1 VAPGGGIGHPAP
13 AVWEGSADATELL
26 LGKYQIVQ
34 PIKTG
39 GTAAIYLALLHGEN
53 QFTRE
58 VVIKRP
64 LPHLLADERLR
75 SMFVD
80 EAFVQARLSHPN
92 IVQVIDLVS
101 KGSEVYLVLEYL
113 SGRDLRE
120 ILIRLAERDERMP
133 LDVALHIG
141 AEIAAGLDYAHD
153 ATGVDGSPLNLVHRD
168 ISPKNVR
175 ITDRGAVKVIDF
187 GIARFDN
194 RRTETRQGAVKGT
207 LGYMSPEQIM
217 GEELDRRSDV
227 FAFGICLFQMF
238 TGQNPFHGATL
249 KERIERL
256 IHAPIPNVCDL
267 VPELPEGVGRVVAR
281 CLERDVE
288 ARTGSCGEV
297 QRALLDLLHEQ
308 RIVSPR
314 ERLVGLLESLFPDIH
329 EPPPRLRE
337 ALTAVG
343 TGALRAQPVVNSSL
357 GTDLGHADRGAV
369 EVEPP
374 SVALPRTVTDAR
386 IGREAVAARGRRDRG
401 LLFGMIGVV
410 AALSVATA
418 WTVWR
423 GPGPGPGVEVA
434 AVVADAGAATV
445 DVGSDVGS
453 AVGSAGV
460 APASATG
467 PDAGAAAAAEALD
480 AGPAVAAAVDAGVGT
495 GGGRRPPDPRRSS
508 SRARDLLRAGVMLAR
523 EGRSD
528 DALMLYHLA
537 WAASGRRPDPGLIR
551 NLAVVHQ
558 QRDEGPKMRACF
570 EAYLARR
577 PDASDAARIR
587 ALLAAYP
594 ATADVACVD
603 AGQLALAARMERR
616 LGARIEGWIEA
627 AGR

>member
-1 VAPGGGIGHPAP
+1 
-13 AVWEGSADATELL
+13 
-26 LGKYQIVQ
+26 
-34 PIKTG
+34 
-39 GTAAIYLALLHGEN
+39 
-53 QFTRE
+53 
-58 VVIKRP
+58 
-64 LPHLLADERLR
+64 
-75 SMFVD
+75 
-80 EAFVQARLSHPN
+80 
-92 IVQVIDLVS
+92 
-101 KGSEVYLVLEYL
+101 
-113 SGRDLRE
+113 
-120 ILIRLAERDERMP
+120 
-133 LDVALHIG
+133 
-141 AEIAAGLDYAHD
+141 
-153 ATGVDGSPLNLVHRD
+153 
-168 ISPKNVR
+168 
-175 ITDRGAVKVIDF
+175 
-187 GIARFDN
+187 
-194 RRTETRQGAVKGT
+194 
-207 LGYMSPEQIM
+207 
-217 GEELDRRSDV
+217 
-227 FAFGICLFQMF
+227 
-238 TGQNPFHGATL
+238 
-249 KERIERL
+249 
-256 IHAPIPNVCDL
+256 
-267 VPELPEGVGRVVAR
+267 
-281 CLERDVE
+281 
-288 ARTGSCGEV
+288 V

-357 GTDLGHADRGAV
+357 GTDLGHDDRGAV
-369 EVEPP
+369 EAEPP

-386 IGREAVAARGRRDRG
+386 IGGEAVAARGRRDRG
-401 LLFGMIGVV
+401 LLLGMIGVV

-423 GPGPGPGVEVA
+423 GPGPGAGVEVA

-445 DVGSDVGS
+445 GVGPDVGP
-453 AVGSAGV
+453 AVI
-460 APASATG
+460 APASG